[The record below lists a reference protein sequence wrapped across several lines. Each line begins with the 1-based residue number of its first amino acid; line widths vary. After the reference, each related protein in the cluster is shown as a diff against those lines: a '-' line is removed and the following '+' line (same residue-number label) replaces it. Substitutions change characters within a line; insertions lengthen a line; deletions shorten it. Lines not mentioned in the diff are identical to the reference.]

1 MILLKYNFNFRF
13 YTASFSYENGKPIF
27 RRMRKA
33 PFPERGCADKKLD
46 VPAIATNSPKNIF
59 YLYLD
64 ILPLD
69 GKLSTNN

>member
-1 MILLKYNFNFRF
+1 MKM
-13 YTASFSYENGKPIF
+13 ENPSSEGCGKLPS
-27 RRMRKA
+27 RK
-33 PFPERGCADKKLD
+33 EGVRIKKLD